1 MRWQELRE
9 RLAAD
14 PEYRQALARE
24 LPYRA
29 LALSV
34 ARLRGVHDLTQ
45 AEFAERVGT
54 TQSVIARL
62 ESGRH
67 APNLK
72 LLERVANAF
81 DLDWHVTF
89 TPHLPVRA
97 ASVAADMPHRG
108 TELQQVLNPSV
119 VAVRMEQ
126 PYFGSHLDLTARVA
140 TDSDE
145 PIRIPAILLGD
156 TVVIPRET
164 LPARTSRT
172 AAMDEA
178 TVTRQAALAL
188 AS

>member
-119 VAVRMEQ
+119 VAVRM
-126 PYFGSHLDLTARVA
+126 GSRTSGPTLTSPPGWR
-140 TDSDE
+140 
-145 PIRIPAILLGD
+145 PIRTNPFAF
-156 TVVIPRET
+156 PR
-164 LPARTSRT
+164 SCW
-172 AAMDEA
+172 A
-178 TVTRQAALAL
+178 TRSSSHGRPCRREHRAPQQWMRRR
-188 AS
+188 

>member
-14 PEYRQALARE
+14 PEHRHAIARE
-24 LPYRA
+24 LPYRE

-34 ARLRGVHDLTQ
+34 ARLRGAYDLTQ
-45 AEFAERVGT
+45 AGFAERVGT

-72 LLERVANAF
+72 LLERVARAF

-89 TPHLPVRA
+89 TPRLPA
-97 ASVAADMPHRG
+97 HVAPALANVPHRAS
-108 TELQQVLNPSV
+108 ELQHVLNLSIA
-119 VAVRMEQ
+119 AVRFEER
-126 PYFGSHLDLTARVA
+126 YFGSPLDFTTRV
-140 TDSDE
+140 TPGPDE
-145 PIRIPAILLGD
+145 PFRIPAILLAD
-156 TVVIPRET
+156 TVVSPRET
-164 LPARTSRT
+164 LRPVARDEST
-172 AAMDEA
+172 A
-178 TVTRQAALAL
+178 TPRAALAL

>member
-14 PEYRQALARE
+14 PEHRQAIARE
-24 LPYRA
+24 LPYRE

-67 APNLK
+67 APNVK
-72 LLERVANAF
+72 LLERFANAF

-89 TPHLPVRA
+89 TPRLPARA
-97 ASVAADMPHRG
+97 ASVAADGLHRG
-108 TELQQVLNPSV
+108 ADLQHVLNLSV
-119 VAVRMEQ
+119 TAARMEQ
-126 PYFGSHLDLTARVA
+126 PYFGSHLDLTTGMTR
-140 TDSDE
+140 DPDE
-145 PIRIPAILLGD
+145 PFRIPAILLGD
-156 TVVIPRET
+156 TVVNPRET
-164 LPARTSRT
+164 LPAWTRRTV
-172 AAMDEA
+172 AMDGSTA
-178 TVTRQAALAL
+178 TPRAALAL